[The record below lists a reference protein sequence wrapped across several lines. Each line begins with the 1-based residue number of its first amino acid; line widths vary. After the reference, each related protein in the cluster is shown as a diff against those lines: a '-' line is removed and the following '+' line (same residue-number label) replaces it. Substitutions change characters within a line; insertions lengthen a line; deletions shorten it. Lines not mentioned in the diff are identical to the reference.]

1 MKVQEF
7 AAKTVDA
14 AIEQGLE
21 ELGVERDRAE
31 IEVLDVGGF
40 LKKAKVRITV
50 KDTPGQIAKDFLEN
64 LLKLMDIPAFVN
76 LDETEEESVLNIV
89 GADVSK
95 LFGKRGE
102 VIDALQYLSSLVANN
117 DEDGYRRI
125 VLDSENY
132 RIEREE
138 RLQKLADDMAAKA
151 LERGFR
157 IKLDPMNP
165 YERRVIH
172 THLQQN
178 PEVTTH
184 SEGEEPNRYLV
195 IVPANAKQSH
205 YEPRRKSYGDR
216 KPYGDR
222 NRDDKRGGGRGKRD
236 DRRGG
241 GRGRRD
247 DRRGGGRGRRD
258 DRKPAGERPVRA
270 QSTFIGTIVT
280 PAKKNDEE

>member
-14 AIEQGLE
+14 AIEQGLA
-21 ELGVERDRAE
+21 ELKTTRDNVE
-31 IEVLDVGGF
+31 IEVLNAGGLF
-40 LKKAKVRITV
+40 SKAKVRLTV
-50 KDTPGQIAKDFLEN
+50 QDTPGEVAKDFLEN
-64 LLKLMDIPAFVN
+64 LLKLMDVPAFVN

-89 GADVSK
+89 GADVAK
-95 LFGKRGE
+95 IFGRRGE

-117 DEDGYRRI
+117 GKDNYRRI

-132 RIEREE
+132 RVEREQ

-151 LERGFR
+151 LDRGFR

-178 PEVTTH
+178 PDITTH

-195 IVPANAKQSH
+195 IVPANAKASR
-205 YEPRRKSYGDR
+205 YEPRKKSYGDR
-216 KPYGDR
+216 KPYGEKR
-222 NRDDKRGGGRGKRD
+222 N

-241 GRGRRD
+241 GRDRGDRRN
-247 DRRGGGRGRRD
+247 DRRGGRDRGR
-258 DRKPAGERPVRA
+258 DRKPAGDRPVRA

-280 PAKKNDEE
+280 PAKKTDEE